1 MKNRTVIG
9 IICMVLAVATTF
21 LIAPLVTKLTAD
33 TVSVPRLCE
42 NVTRG
47 AKIDESCVEVV
58 SVKSDTLPSG
68 VITDT
73 KNIIGL
79 YATTN
84 LFSGDYLTSAK
95 LSLNS
100 NTADD
105 AFSSLK
111 GDKYAMS
118 FTIDSFAAGLSG
130 KIQNGDIISLVTVDK
145 NSGKS
150 TMPAEFKYVKV
161 ITTTTA
167 GGVDQDKVV
176 PNEDGSYTPP
186 STVTLLV
193 NATQAKLLAEYEEG
207 TINCVLVYRG
217 NAENA
222 QKFLD
227 KQDEYFEKAS
237 GKAESKA
244 DETNKTNNENESETK
259 TANDDVV
266 ERANDII
273 NGNADYY
280 DVNEAVNDNG

>member
-9 IICMVLAVATTF
+9 IICMVIAVAITF
-21 LIAPLVTKLTAD
+21 LVAPMVTRLTSD
-33 TVSVPRLCE
+33 TISVPRLCE

-47 AKIDESCVEVV
+47 AKITESSVEIVK
-58 SVKSDTLPSG
+58 VKSDTLPNG

-73 KNIIGL
+73 KKIVGL

-84 LFSGDYLTSAK
+84 LFAGDYLTAAK
-95 LSLNS
+95 ISLNS

-105 AFSSLK
+105 TFYSLN
-111 GDKYAMS
+111 GNKYAMS

-130 KIQNGDIISLVTVDK
+130 KLQNGDIISLVVMDK

-150 TMPAEFKYVKV
+150 SMPGEFKYVKV
-161 ITTTTA
+161 ITTTTG
-167 GGVDQDKVV
+167 GGVDQDKIV

-193 NATQAKLLAEYEEG
+193 NATQAKLLAEYEET

-217 NAENA
+217 SEDNA

-227 KQDEYFEKAS
+227 KQDEYFSKSS
-237 GKAESKA
+237 GQEETSA
-244 DETNKTNNENESETK
+244 DNTSAADGGKS
-259 TANDDVV
+259 DVV
-266 ERANDII
+266 QQANDII
-273 NGNADYY
+273 NGKADYY
-280 DVNEAVNDNG
+280 DVNEAVNNNG

>member
-9 IICMVLAVATTF
+9 IICMILAVATTF
-21 LIAPLVTKLTAD
+21 LVAPLVTRLSTD

-47 AKIDESCVEVV
+47 AKITEASVEMV
-58 SVKSDTLPSG
+58 SVKKDTLPGG
-68 VITDT
+68 VITDA
-73 KNIIGL
+73 KKIVGL

-84 LFSGDYLTSAK
+84 LFSGDYLTTAK

-105 AFSSLK
+105 TFSSLN
-111 GDKYAMS
+111 GNKYAMS

-130 KIQNGDIISLVTVDK
+130 KLQNGDIISLVVVDK
-145 NSGKS
+145 NSGK
-150 TMPAEFKYVKV
+150 TIMPGEFKYVKV

-167 GGVDQDKVV
+167 GGVDQDKIVT
-176 PNEDGSYTPP
+176 NEDGSYTPP

-193 NATQAKLLAEYEEG
+193 NTTQAKLLAEYEET

-217 NAENA
+217 SEENA

-227 KQDEYFEKAS
+227 KQDEYFTQSGTSEEPAS
-237 GKAESKA
+237 
-244 DETNKTNNENESETK
+244 SEPSD
-259 TANDDVV
+259 NSGGDDDIIKK
-266 ERANDII
+266 ANDII

-280 DVNEAVNDNG
+280 DVNEAVNNNG